1 MNNLKKHIRKHSKN
15 NFDKIVEILVEESH
29 LIVQLGIS
37 MAEIEDKDRLPG
49 LICEMMA
56 KESNRDTTD
65 EMLQY
70 LISEYLIEDDE
81 MPLIKHWVSAD
92 NYSKTTALFV
102 FQFGELFICCSYN
115 DEAHTTITADPEMF
129 CEESIQDIMANYEL
143 EKENLQDDWFA
154 ESNPTNELI
163 VNFDFN

>member
-1 MNNLKKHIRKHSKN
+1 MNNLKKHIRKYSKN

-65 EMLQY
+65 EMPDLMLFRY
-70 LISEYLIEDDE
+70 LL
-81 MPLIKHWVSAD
+81 
-92 NYSKTTALFV
+92 ALGHK
-102 FQFGELFICCSYN
+102 QN
-115 DEAHTTITADPEMF
+115 
-129 CEESIQDIMANYEL
+129 
-143 EKENLQDDWFA
+143 
-154 ESNPTNELI
+154 
-163 VNFDFN
+163 